1 MMIIHWRNY
10 FKYFHYATLDDFF
23 IASSFELFETWT
35 SKNVNI
41 NKNENVNKNEIK
53 IEYDGN
59 SSNRFKE
66 IINRLR
72 GNKRINIYDEGIIS
86 VTASSTED

>member
-10 FKYFHYATLDDFF
+10 FKYFHYATLDDSF
-23 IASSFELFETWT
+23 IASSFELFATWT
-35 SKNVNI
+35 SKNVNT
-41 NKNENVNKNEIK
+41 NKNEIK

-72 GNKRINIYDEGIIS
+72 GNKRINIYDEGIIP